1 VLVQST
7 GTPLAAELVICG
19 PIPLNVTYLLRGQL
33 ANDLDAAGQQ
43 IRASIHVAD
52 NKTRPDYFETL
63 TVALVRTLFPLQ
75 TSRPANAGAC
85 SFPDI
90 QNS

>member
-1 VLVQST
+1 
-7 GTPLAAELVICG
+7 LAAELVICG
-19 PIPLNVTYLLRGQL
+19 PTPLNVTYLLRGQL

-63 TVALVRTLFPLQ
+63 QAALVRTLFPSKPLAPQ
-75 TSRPANAGAC
+75 MRGRAVSRTYKIADTWPL
-85 SFPDI
+85 D
-90 QNS
+90 